1 MKMILRLRIFCAV
14 LAGILSM
21 CAMSSCASVPEP
33 EAFNLAVES
42 LSHEVDG
49 QDVILSA
56 TLSSG
61 NLRTFQCSFIY
72 GNGPEETMSSVP
84 AEVGQY
90 RFSCRLT
97 GLRESTEYFY
107 KACVTNGRNVRYS
120 EWSSFVTPD
129 TDPDPEPEPDP
140 DPEPEPEPDPDPDP
154 DPERVYRTY
163 TFELT
168 HLAQEFSFPLYDY
181 DFTYESIDAWQGWV
195 GIGGIWYGHLN
206 FDLAE
211 NESYSRRE
219 CHYKAHGPEENL
231 LLTII
236 QHYSI
241 ENIEF
246 KCPVMKQLCVDLWD
260 RTGDGELSYGEAV
273 AVKKL
278 VPEYFDVEGI
288 TSFDELRFFLNA
300 LTLGNRPAY
309 LFEGSSLESV
319 TLPYD
324 GGYEGAGKGMFKD
337 CRELRNV
344 TMYGLVVD
352 DEMFMNCVSLREMDA
367 IISGK
372 CAFMGCTGLETV
384 VSRATFVPEK
394 AFKDCSSLSSFTF
407 AEGKVED
414 YYVGAEAFYG
424 CASLP
429 EITIPRKVDRIGE
442 RAFYGC
448 SSLKAVYLSSSFPP
462 ILGADVF
469 TGTSPDLKIYV
480 PSVMVD
486 VYKSNWPAL
495 ADQLEAYE

>member
-1 MKMILRLRIFCAV
+1 MKMILRSRIFCAA

-33 EAFNLAVES
+33 EAFNLTIQS

-61 NLRTFQCSFIY
+61 ALRTFKCSFIY

-90 RFSCRLT
+90 RFSCRVT

-107 KACVTNGRNVRYS
+107 KACVTNGRNVLYS
-120 EWSSFVTPD
+120 EWNSFVTPD
-129 TDPDPEPEPDP
+129 TDTDTDPGPEPEPEPD
-140 DPEPEPEPDPDPDP
+140 PDPDPDP

-344 TMYGLVVD
+344 TMYGLAVD

-448 SSLKAVYLSSSFPP
+448 SSLKAVYLSSSLPP

-480 PSVMVD
+480 PSVLVD
-486 VYKSNWPAL
+486 VYKSSWPAL

>member
-129 TDPDPEPEPDP
+129 TDPGPEPE
-140 DPEPEPEPDPDPDP
+140 PDP

>member
-1 MKMILRLRIFCAV
+1 MKMILRLRIFCAA

-33 EAFNLAVES
+33 EAFNLTIQS

-61 NLRTFQCSFIY
+61 ALRTFKCSFIY

-129 TDPDPEPEPDP
+129 TDPGQALIPILNLNLNLN
-140 DPEPEPEPDPDPDP
+140 
-154 DPERVYRTY
+154 RIQIQIQILNGSIVHIHSNLRI
-163 TFELT
+163 L
-168 HLAQEFSFPLYDY
+168 LRNFSFPLYDY

-324 GGYEGAGKGMFKD
+324 GGYERAGKGMFKD

>member
-1 MKMILRLRIFCAV
+1 MKLILRLRIFCAV

-129 TDPDPEPEPDP
+129 TDPGPEPE
-140 DPEPEPEPDPDPDP
+140 PDPDP

-414 YYVGAEAFYG
+414 YYDGAEAFYG

>member
-129 TDPDPEPEPDP
+129 TDPGPEPE
-140 DPEPEPEPDPDPDP
+140 PDPDP

-163 TFELT
+163 TFDLT

>member
-129 TDPDPEPEPDP
+129 TDPGPEPE
-140 DPEPEPEPDPDPDP
+140 PDPDP

>member
-1 MKMILRLRIFCAV
+1 MKLILRSRILCAV

-56 TLSSG
+56 ALSSG
-61 NLRTFQCSFIY
+61 NLRTFKCSFIY

-129 TDPDPEPEPDP
+129 TDPGPGPGPDP
-140 DPEPEPEPDPDPDP
+140 DPDPEPDPDPDP
-154 DPERVYRTY
+154 DPAPEPEPVFDRDTIEMPHV
-163 TFELT
+163 
-168 HLAQEFSFPLYDY
+168 HLNFAYP
-181 DFTYESIDAWQGWV
+181 WQGAWPEA
-195 GIGGIWYGHLN
+195 GDGWFHALGEWNGHLN
-206 FDLAE
+206 CSVDE
-211 NESYSRRE
+211 NETLKSRS
-219 CHYKAHGPEENL
+219 CHVDFNKSGGVLRLE
-231 LLTII
+231 II
-236 QHYSI
+236 QHSYL
-241 ENIEF
+241 ENIDF
-246 KCPVMKQLCVDLWD
+246 KCPAVKQQCVGLWD
-260 RTGDGELSYGEAV
+260 RNGDGELSYEEAV
-273 AVKKL
+273 AVTEFA
-278 VPEYFDVEGI
+278 PECFDVSGI
-288 TSFDELRFFLNA
+288 TSFDELGFFVNVSHL
-300 LTLGNRPAY
+300 PPY
-309 LFEGSSLESV
+309 LFEGSSLENAI
-319 TLPYD
+319 LPYS
-324 GGYEGAGKGMFKD
+324 GGYQRPGLGMFKD
-337 CRELRNV
+337 CHNLKNIRMNGWAV
-344 TMYGLVVD
+344 S
-352 DEMFMNCVSLREMDA
+352 DEMFMNCVSLRETDA
-367 IISGK
+367 IIQGK
-372 CAFMGCTGLETV
+372 CAFMGCTGLETAV
-384 VSRATFVPEK
+384 TKTTFVPEM

-448 SSLKAVYLSSSFPP
+448 SSLKAVYLSSSLPP

-480 PSVMVD
+480 PSVLVD
-486 VYKSNWPAL
+486 VYKSSWPAL
-495 ADQLEAYE
+495 AEHIEARE

>member
-1 MKMILRLRIFCAV
+1 MKLILRLRIFCAV

-129 TDPDPEPEPDP
+129 PAPGPEPE
-140 DPEPEPEPDPDPDP
+140 PDPDP

>member
-1 MKMILRLRIFCAV
+1 
-14 LAGILSM
+14 
-21 CAMSSCASVPEP
+21 
-33 EAFNLAVES
+33 
-42 LSHEVDG
+42 
-49 QDVILSA
+49 
-56 TLSSG
+56 
-61 NLRTFQCSFIY
+61 
-72 GNGPEETMSSVP
+72 MSSVP
-84 AEVGQY
+84 ASVGQY
-90 RFSCRLT
+90 RFSCRVT
-97 GLRESTEYFY
+97 GLRKSTEYFY
-107 KACVTNGRNVRYS
+107 KACVTNGRNVLYS
-120 EWSSFVTPD
+120 EWNSFVTPD
-129 TDPDPEPEPDP
+129 TDPGPEPEPDP
-140 DPEPEPEPDPDPDP
+140 GPEPEPDPDP

-300 LTLGNRPAY
+300 LTFGNRPAY

-324 GGYEGAGKGMFKD
+324 GGYERAGKGMFKD

-448 SSLKAVYLSSSFPP
+448 SSLKAVYLSSSLPP

-480 PSVMVD
+480 PSVLVD
-486 VYKSNWPAL
+486 VYKSSWPAL
-495 ADQLEAYE
+495 AEHIEARE

>member
-1 MKMILRLRIFCAV
+1 MKLILRSRILCAV

-107 KACVTNGRNVRYS
+107 KACVTNGRNVLYS
-120 EWSSFVTPD
+120 EWNSFVTSD
-129 TDPDPEPEPDP
+129 TDGSPDVPEPDPEPEPD
-140 DPEPEPEPDPDPDP
+140 PDPDPDP

-324 GGYEGAGKGMFKD
+324 GGYERAGKGMFKD

-367 IISGK
+367 IIFGK

-448 SSLKAVYLSSSFPP
+448 SSLKAVYLSSSLPP

-480 PSVMVD
+480 PSVLVD
-486 VYKSNWPAL
+486 VYKSSWPAL
-495 ADQLEAYE
+495 AEHIEARE

>member
-1 MKMILRLRIFCAV
+1 MKLILRLRIFCAA

-33 EAFNLAVES
+33 ETFNLTIQS

-90 RFSCRLT
+90 RFSCRVT

-107 KACVTNGRNVRYS
+107 KACVTNGRNVLYS
-120 EWSSFVTPD
+120 EWNSFVTSD
-129 TDPDPEPEPDP
+129 TDGSPDV
-140 DPEPEPEPDPDPDP
+140 PEPEPEPDPGPEPDPDP

-324 GGYEGAGKGMFKD
+324 GGYERAGKGMFKD

-448 SSLKAVYLSSSFPP
+448 SSLKAVYLSSSLPP

-469 TGTSPDLKIYV
+469 SGTSPDLKIYV
-480 PSVMVD
+480 PSVLVD
-486 VYKSNWPAL
+486 VYKSSWPAL
-495 ADQLEAYE
+495 AEHIEARE

>member
-129 TDPDPEPEPDP
+129 TDPDPEPE
-140 DPEPEPEPDPDPDP
+140 PDPDP

>member
-1 MKMILRLRIFCAV
+1 
-14 LAGILSM
+14 M

-33 EAFNLAVES
+33 EAFNLTIQS

-61 NLRTFQCSFIY
+61 ALRTFKCSFIY

-90 RFSCRLT
+90 RFSCRVT

-107 KACVTNGRNVRYS
+107 KACVTNGRNVLYS
-120 EWSSFVTPD
+120 EWNSFVTSD
-129 TDPDPEPEPDP
+129 TDGSPDV
-140 DPEPEPEPDPDPDP
+140 PEPEPEPDPGPEPDPDP

-324 GGYEGAGKGMFKD
+324 GGYERAGKGMFKD

-448 SSLKAVYLSSSFPP
+448 SSLKAVYLSSSLPP

-469 TGTSPDLKIYV
+469 SGTSPDLKIYV
-480 PSVMVD
+480 PSVLVD
-486 VYKSNWPAL
+486 VYKSSWPAL
-495 ADQLEAYE
+495 AEHIEARE

>member
-129 TDPDPEPEPDP
+129 TDPGPEPE
-140 DPEPEPEPDPDPDP
+140 PDPDP

-495 ADQLEAYE
+495 ADQLEAYEYEEPI

>member
-1 MKMILRLRIFCAV
+1 MKLILRLRIFCAV

-129 TDPDPEPEPDP
+129 TDPGPEPE
-140 DPEPEPEPDPDPDP
+140 PDPDP

>member
-1 MKMILRLRIFCAV
+1 MKLILRLRIFCAV

-33 EAFNLAVES
+33 EAFNLTIQS

-90 RFSCRLT
+90 RFSCRVT

-107 KACVTNGRNVRYS
+107 KACVTNGRNVLYS
-120 EWSSFVTPD
+120 EWNSFVTSD
-129 TDPDPEPEPDP
+129 TDGSPDVPEPDPEPEPD
-140 DPEPEPEPDPDPDP
+140 PDPDPDP

-324 GGYEGAGKGMFKD
+324 GGYERAGKGMFKD

-367 IISGK
+367 IIFGK

-448 SSLKAVYLSSSFPP
+448 SSLKAVYLSSSLPP

-480 PSVMVD
+480 PSVLVD
-486 VYKSNWPAL
+486 VYKSSWPAL
-495 ADQLEAYE
+495 AEHIEARE

>member
-1 MKMILRLRIFCAV
+1 MKLILRLRIFCAA

-21 CAMSSCASVPEP
+21 CAMSSCAYVPEP
-33 EAFNLAVES
+33 EAFNLTIQS

-56 TLSSG
+56 ALSSG
-61 NLRTFQCSFIY
+61 NLRTFKCSFIY

-129 TDPDPEPEPDP
+129 TDPGPGPDPDP
-140 DPEPEPEPDPDPDP
+140 DPEPDPEPDPDPDP
-154 DPERVYRTY
+154 APEPEPVFDRDTIEMPHV
-163 TFELT
+163 
-168 HLAQEFSFPLYDY
+168 HLNFAYP
-181 DFTYESIDAWQGWV
+181 WQGAWPEN
-195 GIGGIWYGHLN
+195 GDDWFHALGEWNGHLN
-206 FDLAE
+206 CSVDE
-211 NESYSRRE
+211 NETLKSRS
-219 CHYKAHGPEENL
+219 CHVDFNKSGGVLRLE
-231 LLTII
+231 II
-236 QHYSI
+236 QHSYL

-324 GGYEGAGKGMFKD
+324 GGYERAGKGMFKD

-448 SSLKAVYLSSSFPP
+448 SSLKAVYLSSSLPP

-480 PSVMVD
+480 PTVLVD

>member
-1 MKMILRLRIFCAV
+1 MKLILRLRIFCAV

-33 EAFNLAVES
+33 EAFNLTIQS

-61 NLRTFQCSFIY
+61 ALRTFKCSFIY

-90 RFSCRLT
+90 RFSCRVT

-107 KACVTNGRNVRYS
+107 KACVTNGRNVLYS
-120 EWSSFVTPD
+120 EWNSFVTSD
-129 TDPDPEPEPDP
+129 TDGSPDVPEPDPEPE
-140 DPEPEPEPDPDPDP
+140 PDPDP

-324 GGYEGAGKGMFKD
+324 GGYERAGKGMFKD

-367 IISGK
+367 IIFGK

-448 SSLKAVYLSSSFPP
+448 SSLKAVYLSSSLPP

-480 PSVMVD
+480 PSVLVD
-486 VYKSNWPAL
+486 VYKSSWPAL
-495 ADQLEAYE
+495 AEHIEARE